1 MANEIA
7 DRFFPEVLGQDD
19 AVRTLAAALTAGRAA
34 HAYLY
39 TGPAGV
45 GKKTA
50 ARAWAKAL
58 LCPSPASV
66 GIPCGECSACKK
78 VDARSHPDLMW
89 VDFEF
94 QAALL
99 KETPDKQ
106 KTLKIG
112 TVREME
118 RLLRLKPLEGRVKV
132 AVLTPADLVGDDASH
147 ALLKILEEPPPGT
160 HIVLISDEAGSLLAT
175 IRSRCQR
182 VRFRPLAME
191 VVSDIVAREH
201 GNRPAADVDRAV
213 RAADGSVDR
222 ARALLDENTVLAFE
236 WATCPLSELLT
247 WCEGFQNP
255 RVGRTGAERFLEALL
270 AQFQGDVRAG
280 RRDPDDLERVLRAL
294 TGIRQNANVGLTLQ
308 HLLLHIRRNARKVY
322 GGA

>member
-7 DRFFPEVLGQDD
+7 ERFFPEVLGQDN
-19 AVRTLAAALTAGRAA
+19 AVQTLTAALTAGRAP
-34 HAYLY
+34 HAYLF

-45 GKKTA
+45 GKKTT

-58 LCPSPASV
+58 LCVSPTSV
-66 GIPCGECSACKK
+66 GIPCAACSACKK
-78 VDARSHPDLMW
+78 VNAHSHPDLLW

-99 KETPDKQ
+99 KEPLDKQ
-106 KTLKIG
+106 KSLKIA

-160 HIVLISDEAGSLLAT
+160 HIVLISDEAGALLAT

-182 VRFRPLAME
+182 VRFRPLALE

-201 GNRPAADVDRAV
+201 GNRPAAEVDRAA
-213 RAADGSVDR
+213 RAADGSVER
-222 ARALLDENTVLAFE
+222 ARALLEENTVLAFD

-270 AQFQGDVRAG
+270 AQFQLDVRAG
-280 RRDPDDLERVLRAL
+280 DRSADDLDRAL
-294 TGIRQNANVGLTLQ
+294 LALTRIRQNANVGLTLQ
-308 HLLLHIRRNARKVY
+308 HLLLHIRRNARKH
-322 GGA
+322 GG

>member
-7 DRFFPEVLGQDD
+7 ERFFPEVLGQND
-19 AVRTLAAALTAGRAA
+19 AVQTLTTALTAGRTP
-34 HAYLY
+34 HAYLF

-45 GKKTA
+45 GKKTT

-58 LCPSPASV
+58 LCASPSAT
-66 GIPCGECSACKK
+66 GIPCGACSACKK
-78 VDARSHPDLMW
+78 VDAHSHPDLLCI
-89 VDFEF
+89 DFEF

-99 KETPDKQ
+99 KEPPDKQ
-106 KTLKIG
+106 KSLKIA

-182 VRFRPLAME
+182 VRFRPLALE

-201 GNRPAADVDRAV
+201 GNRPAAEVDRAV

-222 ARALLDENTVLAFE
+222 ARALLEENAVLAFD

-247 WCEGFQNP
+247 WCDGFQNP

-270 AQFQGDVRAG
+270 AQFQSDVRAG
-280 RRDPDDLERVLRAL
+280 NRSPEDLQRVLQAL
-294 TGIRQNANVGLTLQ
+294 TRIRQNANVGLTLQ
-308 HLLLHIRRNARKVY
+308 HLLLHIRRNARKVI
-322 GGA
+322 GGS